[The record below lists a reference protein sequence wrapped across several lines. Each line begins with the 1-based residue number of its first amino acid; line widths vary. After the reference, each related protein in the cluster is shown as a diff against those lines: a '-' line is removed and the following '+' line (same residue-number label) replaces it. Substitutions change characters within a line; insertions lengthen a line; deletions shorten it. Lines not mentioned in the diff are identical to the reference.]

1 MSYAGIQ
8 YFYTRNGD
16 LQTKIAGTDTTKY
29 SYDAFGNLTQ
39 VVMPN
44 GDVIQYVIDGQN
56 RRIARKLNGRIT
68 NKWLNAGQLAP
79 VVELDSPYN
88 IIARFIGRYM
98 NKRESIY
105 QIITDH
111 LGSPRLVVN
120 VATGIVVQTMDGVY
134 PAVRRG

>member
-1 MSYAGIQ
+1 
-8 YFYTRNGD
+8 
-16 LQTKIAGTDTTKY
+16 
-29 SYDAFGNLTQ
+29 
-39 VVMPN
+39 MPN